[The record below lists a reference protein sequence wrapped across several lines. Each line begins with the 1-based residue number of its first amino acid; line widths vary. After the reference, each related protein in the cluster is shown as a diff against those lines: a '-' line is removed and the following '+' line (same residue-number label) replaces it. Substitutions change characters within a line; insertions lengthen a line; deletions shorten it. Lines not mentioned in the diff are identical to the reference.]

1 MLKLNI
7 MCSMFN
13 FSSSILF
20 TIPHQVLP
28 PFSFTPHSCPPSS
41 THLLRPTPTTSS
53 PLARHLAVS
62 LKMQFSIGPSP
73 LAPLCVTSPSS
84 PLTLPLLAPPVP
96 LFSPLSPSSLIL
108 SPFQSCSVSLTLS
121 LTLKVSLDLPPSPFH
136 IASPLILLTRGI
148 LCFSHPPP
156 PKVTLQPLHHPHL
169 LQVFTHIHT
178 CVAVQAN

>member
-1 MLKLNI
+1 

-28 PFSFTPHSCPPSS
+28 PFLFTPHSCPPSS

-108 SPFQSCSVSLTLS
+108 SPFQSCSVSLTLP
-121 LTLKVSLDLPPSPFH
+121 LALKVSLDLPPSPFH

-156 PKVTLQPLHHPHL
+156 PPKSLCSLCT
-169 LQVFTHIHT
+169 THTRLKCSPIST
-178 CVAVQAN
+178 PA